1 MITITWQGSSHSVSH
16 PSIPILKVINL
27 VQNINVVNVMFVVF
41 ISLYGCWVISPFF
54 LLMFLWLVCY
64 THEQGVCYI
73 AVFIE

>member
-41 ISLYGCWVISPFF
+41 ISLGDISFRSINVSMAGV
-54 LLMFLWLVCY
+54 LY
-64 THEQGVCYI
+64 T
-73 AVFIE
+73 